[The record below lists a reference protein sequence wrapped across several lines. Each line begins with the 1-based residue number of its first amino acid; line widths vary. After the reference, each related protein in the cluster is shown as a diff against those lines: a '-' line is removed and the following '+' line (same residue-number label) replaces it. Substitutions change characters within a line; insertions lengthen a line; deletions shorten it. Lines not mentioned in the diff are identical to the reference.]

1 MSSIKLIAGTIS
13 LKEYDVYYS
22 TGGGSNIGGGS
33 DVWVNHWI
41 KEIAPKLNK
50 PFFLLIDRNRLNT
63 DKDIKHFPYSTICV
77 EAIYRNH
84 PDFYTIL
91 NGAEKI
97 HILHSYY
104 EPTKVILDNAD
115 KIESNVMHCSLYK
128 SLRAHKDL
136 GLSWLKHFSADD
148 SWEKEMLDIAKKTI
162 WIGLSD
168 TTYHKDYDII
178 DIPNF
183 YEFKGDSKA
192 VESNRVGFCSR
203 METRKAPHF
212 LEDIPSYF
220 FTRVDHFQE
229 WRKKLNLK
237 FNKSKLYQYRW
248 EKLKKFLQ
256 RDDWGIS
263 HSAHIY
269 EPFGYS
275 IFQAVD
281 YGKIPILSEDWLN
294 EIEYPFRASTKE
306 KFEECWKQICE
317 LDINKRQ
324 GYIDYLK
331 DKLDRYTDKKEW
343 VNKYLEI
350 YNS

>member
-1 MSSIKLIAGTIS
+1 MSSIEEVHYKLRQDS
-13 LKEYDVYYS
+13 PLYYDVYYS
-22 TGGGSNIGGGS
+22 TGGVSNIGGGS
-33 DVWVNHWI
+33 DVWVRHWI
-41 KEIAPKLNK
+41 EEIAPKLNK
-50 PFFLLIDRNRLNT
+50 PFYLLIDRNRLET
-63 DKDIKHFPYSTICV
+63 DKDVGIQ
-77 EAIYRNH
+77 AIYRNH
-84 PDFYTIL
+84 PDFHTIL
-91 NGAEKI
+91 DNTEKI
-97 HILHSYY
+97 HILHGYY
-104 EPTKVILDNAD
+104 EPTKIILDNAD
-115 KIESNVMHCSLYK
+115 KIETNIMHCTLYK
-128 SLRAHKDL
+128 SLRAHHDL
-136 GLSWLKHFSADD
+136 GLSWLKHFKSDF
-148 SWEKEMLDIAKKTI
+148 SWESKMLDVAKRTI

-168 TTYHKDYDII
+168 TDYHKDYDII

-192 VESNRVGFCSR
+192 VESNTVGFCSR

-281 YGKIPILSEDWLN
+281 YGKIPIISEDWLH

-317 LDINKRQ
+317 LDTNQRQ
-324 GYIDYLK
+324 GYIDYLR
-331 DKLDRYTDKKEW
+331 DKLNRYTNKKEW
-343 VNKYLEI
+343 VDKYLEI

>member
-1 MSSIKLIAGTIS
+1 MDI
-13 LKEYDVYYS
+13 YYS
-22 TGGGSNIGGGS
+22 TGGKNLVGGGS
-33 DVWVNHWI
+33 DVWVNHWVD
-41 KEIAPKLNK
+41 EIQPKL
-50 PFFLLIDRNRLNT
+50 DRPSKLVIHQDN
-63 DKDIKHFPYSTICV
+63 DVKKDLD
-77 EAIYRNH
+77 EADR
-84 PDFYTIL
+84 
-91 NGAEKI
+91 I
-97 HILHSYY
+97 HILHGYY
-104 EPTKVILDNAD
+104 TPNQVVLDYKD
-115 KIESNVMHCSLYK
+115 KIYSNVMHVELKK
-128 SLRAHKDL
+128 SLNAHKDL
-136 GLSWLKHFSADD
+136 ELPLLKHFNASIEY
-148 SWEKEMLDIAKKTI
+148 EKDILNIAKKTI
-162 WIGLSD
+162 WIGLYESS
-168 TTYHKDYDII
+168 YHNDYDII

-183 YEFKGDSKA
+183 YEFNEDGITID
-192 VESNRVGFCSR
+192 SNRVGFCSR

-281 YGKIPILSEDWLN
+281 YGKIPILSEDWLH

-306 KFEECWKQICE
+306 DFEECWKQICK
-317 LDINKRQ
+317 LGVNQRQ
-324 GYIDYLK
+324 DYIK
-331 DKLDRYTDKKEW
+331 
-343 VNKYLEI
+343 
-350 YNS
+350 

>member
-1 MSSIKLIAGTIS
+1 M
-13 LKEYDVYYS
+13 
-22 TGGGSNIGGGS
+22 
-33 DVWVNHWI
+33 
-41 KEIAPKLNK
+41 P
-50 PFFLLIDRNRLNT
+50 
-63 DKDIKHFPYSTICV
+63 
-77 EAIYRNH
+77 
-84 PDFYTIL
+84 
-91 NGAEKI
+91 
-97 HILHSYY
+97 
-104 EPTKVILDNAD
+104 
-115 KIESNVMHCSLYK
+115 
-128 SLRAHKDL
+128 
-136 GLSWLKHFSADD
+136 
-148 SWEKEMLDIAKKTI
+148 I
-162 WIGLSD
+162 WRGLSD
-168 TTYHKDYDII
+168 TDYHKDYDII

-192 VESNRVGFCSR
+192 VESNTVGFCSR

-281 YGKIPILSEDWLN
+281 YGKIPILSEDWLH

-306 KFEECWKQICE
+306 DFEECWKQICK
-317 LDINKRQ
+317 LDVNQRQ
-324 GYIDYLK
+324 DYIDYLK
-331 DKLDRYTDKKEW
+331 DKLIKFTDKKQW
-343 VNKYLEI
+343 VDKYLEI

>member
-1 MSSIKLIAGTIS
+1 MDI
-13 LKEYDVYYS
+13 YYS
-22 TGGGSNIGGGS
+22 TGGKNLVGGGS
-33 DVWVNHWI
+33 DVWVNHWVD
-41 KEIAPKLNK
+41 EIQPKL
-50 PFFLLIDRNRLNT
+50 DRPSKLVIHQDN
-63 DKDIKHFPYSTICV
+63 DVKKDLD
-77 EAIYRNH
+77 EADR
-84 PDFYTIL
+84 
-91 NGAEKI
+91 I
-97 HILHSYY
+97 HILHGYY
-104 EPTKVILDNAD
+104 TPNQVVLDYKD
-115 KIESNVMHCSLYK
+115 KIYSNVMHVELKK
-128 SLRAHKDL
+128 SLNAHKDL
-136 GLSWLKHFSADD
+136 ELPLLKHFNASIEY
-148 SWEKEMLDIAKKTI
+148 EKDILNIAKKTI
-162 WIGLSD
+162 WIGLYESS
-168 TTYHKDYDII
+168 YHNDYDII

-183 YEFKGDSKA
+183 YEFNEDGITID
-192 VESNRVGFCSR
+192 SNRVGFCSR

-212 LEDIPSYF
+212 LNDIDSYF
-220 FTRVDHFQE
+220 FTNVEHFAW
-229 WRKKLNLK
+229 WRENLNYNFTKTKL
-237 FNKSKLYQYRW
+237 FQFQY
-248 EKLKKFLQ
+248 KNLKKFLR

-263 HSAHIY
+263 HSAHIH

-281 YGKIPILSEDWLN
+281 YGKIPIISEDWLH